1 MTSTTVPDA
10 CTLPTEDQ
18 PIRVAEFEAL
28 FANEVVSATRHAPT
42 RLALQLRPGCAAAVR
57 DLTERESQCC
67 SFFTFT
73 VRDEPDGVV
82 VAEAFTEA
90 AGHSATL
97 VLLDQ
102 HRPTALVASNDLL
115 AIGCYDALEERG
127 LTCPDDLS
135 VVGFNDMPLIG
146 RLKPALTSVHVPQH
160 ELGVEAGRL
169 LLDQLSGRI
178 STPRAVLLPVS
189 LVVRASTSPPRRA
202 TPRRRPATERR

>member
-82 VAEAFTEA
+82 LDIEVPGAYTGVLDGMEANIF
-90 AGHSATL
+90 
-97 VLLDQ
+97 
-102 HRPTALVASNDLL
+102 
-115 AIGCYDALEERG
+115 
-127 LTCPDDLS
+127 
-135 VVGFNDMPLIG
+135 G
-146 RLKPALTSVHVPQH
+146 RRV
-160 ELGVEAGRL
+160 
-169 LLDQLSGRI
+169 
-178 STPRAVLLPVS
+178 
-189 LVVRASTSPPRRA
+189 
-202 TPRRRPATERR
+202 